1 MSHCHFFFT
10 LFTVVN
16 TAESEDCSVGFL
28 KSDNVNKGSLVALPD
43 YSLPIEDYRSS
54 FVQWIFPNMR
64 LTCNSYIRSWMLNVN
79 VTTQSETVEEK
90 PIPQI
95 TTWREVLPERNPRF
109 YRQQSI
115 TNESW
120 ETVTISSDGS
130 SHVYTYTP
138 SQPIPVQPGDIVGIM
153 MPLDEEERKE
163 SIKPL
168 FLELPEDNSSLFS
181 CARFG
186 DSPQIS
192 LNEQNCGQGQQE
204 LLRYILSISAIV
216 GKLTLS
222 YNHDWL
228 RT

>member
-1 MSHCHFFFT
+1 
-10 LFTVVN
+10 
-16 TAESEDCSVGFL
+16 
-28 KSDNVNKGSLVALPD
+28 
-43 YSLPIEDYRSS
+43 
-54 FVQWIFPNMR
+54 
-64 LTCNSYIRSWMLNVN
+64 MLNVN
-79 VTTQSETVEEK
+79 VTTQSETVERS
-90 PIPQI
+90 IPQI
-95 TTWREVLPERNPRF
+95 TTWREVLPERNTGF

-120 ETVTISSDGS
+120 ETVTISSDRS

-138 SQPIPVQPGDIVGIM
+138 PQPIPVQPGDIVGIM

-204 LLRYILSISAIV
+204 MLRYILSISAIIGEFV
-216 GKLTLS
+216 L
-222 YNHDWL
+222 
-228 RT
+228 